1 MLAAIL
7 ESSDDAIIAKDL
19 NGIILAWN
27 ASAERIFGYL
37 ATEVVGLPITIL
49 LPQDRANEEA
59 AILAT
64 LRRGERVEHFET
76 ERITKDGR
84 RIQMSLWVSPIKDAS
99 GRIVG
104 AAKIARDVTSRLALE
119 RERDEILARERA
131 ARVEAETA
139 NRAKD
144 AFIATISHELRTPLS
159 PILAWTLMLRQGVL
173 DTEKAGKAL
182 ATIERSARSQA
193 KLIEDLLDVARIV
206 SGKLHIE
213 VRPTD
218 LAAVIQEAVEVMRPA
233 ADAKGIRLHVVLDT
247 QTGKIVGDP
256 DRLQQVVWN
265 LLSNAVKFTPK
276 GGRVQVILER
286 VNSHVEIAVSDTGP
300 GFDASLRLHMFE
312 RFRQGDSSTTR
323 PHGGLGLGLAIV
335 RHIVELHG
343 GTVHAESPG
352 EGQGATFT
360 VKLPLVIF
368 QRAAGEVE
376 RRHPTAAE
384 VVEDGLYPAIPGVR
398 VLVVDDE
405 PDSNDVVGTLLASR
419 GAEIRVA
426 ATASHALEIMRHWI
440 PDLVVSD
447 IGMPGED
454 GYALLAA
461 MRKSDGKLGRI
472 PVIALTA
479 YGTRD
484 DRIRILAAGFQMHI
498 TKPMDP
504 VELIAGVANVAKTL
518 GKL

>member
-1 MLAAIL
+1 ML
-7 ESSDDAIIAKDL
+7 
-19 NGIILAWN
+19 
-27 ASAERIFGYL
+27 
-37 ATEVVGLPITIL
+37 
-49 LPQDRANEEA
+49 Q
-59 AILAT
+59 
-64 LRRGERVEHFET
+64 
-76 ERITKDGR
+76 
-84 RIQMSLWVSPIKDAS
+84 
-99 GRIVG
+99 
-104 AAKIARDVTSRLALE
+104 
-119 RERDEILARERA
+119 
-131 ARVEAETA
+131 
-139 NRAKD
+139 
-144 AFIATISHELRTPLS
+144 
-159 PILAWTLMLRQGVL
+159 QGVL
-173 DTEKAGKAL
+173 DKEKTARAL

-193 KLIEDLLDVARIV
+193 KIIDDLLDVARIV

-218 LAAVIQEAVEVMRPA
+218 ITAVIRAAVEVMRPA
-233 ADAKGIRLHVVLDT
+233 ADAKNIHLHVVLDT
-247 QTGKIVGDP
+247 QTGKIVGDA
-256 DRLQQVVWN
+256 DRLQQMVWN

-300 GFDASLRLHMFE
+300 GFGADFRLHMFE
-312 RFRQGDSSTTR
+312 RFRQADGSTSR
-323 PHGGLGLGLAIV
+323 LHGGLGLGLAIV

-368 QRAAGEVE
+368 QRAAGEID
-376 RRHPTAAE
+376 RRHPTAVE
-384 VVEDGLYPAIPGVR
+384 VVEEGAYPAIPGVR

-405 PDSNDVVGTLLASR
+405 PDSNDVVSTLLASR
-419 GAEIRVA
+419 GAEVRVA
-426 ATASHALEIMRHWI
+426 AAASHALEIMRDWT

-461 MRKSDGKLGRI
+461 MRKSDGNLGRI

-498 TKPMDP
+498 TKPIDP
-504 VELIAGVANVAKTL
+504 MELIAGVANIANTL
-518 GKL
+518 GKP